1 MCGGHV
7 RRQYPQ
13 GKNVTFFFAVLN
25 SCPRMNADLIFAR
38 LSAHPILRGLTLDGV
53 VTLTRLTSHL
63 KRDILQPQSIS
74 ESNPNVP
81 PAILP
86 QPIAMFL
93 SASMDIPIDA
103 MDDCWAIFQDY
114 VWKMPVAPLTSEDYQ
129 LFKHHGWEYGLSAYN

>member
-1 MCGGHV
+1 
-7 RRQYPQ
+7 
-13 GKNVTFFFAVLN
+13 
-25 SCPRMNADLIFAR
+25 MNADLIFAR

-53 VTLTRLTSHL
+53 VTLTRLASHL
-63 KRDILQPQSIS
+63 KCDILQPQSIS

-86 QPIAMFL
+86 PPIAMFL

-114 VWKMPVAPLTSEDYQ
+114 VWEMPVALLTSEDYQ
-129 LFKHHGWEYGLSAYN
+129 LFKHHGWEYGLSAYNYLF